1 MKQYRY
7 LKVNT
12 YQGGPGGRPL
22 LTLRLTK
29 PELVGHGRSDFYIA
43 FWEMF
48 DLQLGN
54 GLITATV
61 FVRG

>member
-1 MKQYRY
+1 MIFEQYRY

-22 LTLRLTK
+22 LTLKLTK
-29 PELVGHGRSDFYIA
+29 PQLVGHGRSEFYRA

-48 DLQLGN
+48 YL
-54 GLITATV
+54 
-61 FVRG
+61 